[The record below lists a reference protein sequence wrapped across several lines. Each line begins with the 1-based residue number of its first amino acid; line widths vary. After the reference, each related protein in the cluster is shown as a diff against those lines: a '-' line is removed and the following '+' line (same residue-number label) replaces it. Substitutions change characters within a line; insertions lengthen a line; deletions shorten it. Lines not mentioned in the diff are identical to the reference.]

1 MAAAGGVR
9 MPDIEFKLCGENAA
23 GEKLYNLKVAGKIVS
38 GPMTIDE
45 VIRHINEADEL
56 SFGERHMYI
65 PEDLLPRH
73 SRR

>member
-1 MAAAGGVR
+1 

-23 GEKLYNLKVAGKIVS
+23 GEKLYNLRVNNKIVG

-45 VIRHINEADEL
+45 VVRHINAADEL
-56 SFGERHMYI
+56 SFGERHIQI
-65 PEDLLPRH
+65 PEDKLPRH